1 LADTPT
7 KEFANF
13 LSVAHA
19 SVSEVQ
25 SHLYVALD
33 LRYISA
39 VAFEEH
45 ELLEE
50 IGKMTFVLATHL
62 RKLPGRP

>member
-1 LADTPT
+1 
-7 KEFANF
+7 
-13 LSVAHA
+13 
-19 SVSEVQ
+19 VQ
-25 SHLYVALD
+25 SHPYVALD

-39 VAFEEH
+39 LAFEELY